1 MSSRS
6 DAVVAVIPARG
17 GSKGIPRKNLV
28 RLAGRPL
35 IAYTIE
41 AAKRSR
47 LVGSVLVTTDSPEI
61 ARAARRLGAEI
72 PFRRPRALSG
82 DAVSVVE
89 AARHAV
95 RWLEA
100 QGRKPEIVVLLQ
112 PTSPLRGAARID
124 QAVRLLRR
132 SGADTVVGVREPETH
147 PWQCV
152 RFKNGRMRFAV
163 ARPARRLNRQE
174 YPTVHA
180 LNGALYAVRADVL
193 LAGRLYG
200 RRVEPLI
207 MEPWESVDIDEPADL
222 ALAEYLMKT
231 RRNRA

>member
-28 RLAGRPL
+28 RLGGRPL

-41 AAKRSR
+41 AARRAR
-47 LVGSVLVTTDSPEI
+47 LVDAVLVTTDSPEI

-72 PFRRPRALSG
+72 PFRRPRALAG

-95 RWLEA
+95 RWLAE

-112 PTSPLRGAARID
+112 PTSPLRSAARID
-124 QAVRLLRR
+124 EAVRLLRR
-132 SGADTVVGVREPETH
+132 RRADTVVSVREPETH

-152 RFKNGRMRFAV
+152 RFAKGRMRFAV
-163 ARPARRLNRQE
+163 PRPARRLNRQAPCTRSGRTCCSRAACTAPASSRWSWRRGSPSTSTSP
-174 YPTVHA
+174 PTS
-180 LNGALYAVRADVL
+180 
-193 LAGRLYG
+193 
-200 RRVEPLI
+200 
-207 MEPWESVDIDEPADL
+207 PWPNIS
-222 ALAEYLMKT
+222 
-231 RRNRA
+231 

>member
-28 RLAGRPL
+28 RLGGRPL

-41 AAKRSR
+41 AAKRAR
-47 LVGSVLVTTDSPEI
+47 LVDVVLVTTDSPEI

-72 PFRRPRALSG
+72 PFRRPRALAG
-82 DAVSVVE
+82 DDVSVVE

-95 RWLEA
+95 RWLAE

-112 PTSPLRGAARID
+112 PTSPLRSAARID
-124 QAVRLLRR
+124 EAVRLLRR
-132 SGADTVVGVREPETH
+132 RRADTVVGVREPETH

-152 RFKNGRMRFAV
+152 RFAKGRMRFAV
-163 ARPARRLNRQE
+163 PRPARRLNRQD
-174 YPTVHA
+174 YPLVHA

-193 LAGRLYG
+193 LAGGLYG
-200 RRVEPLI
+200 PRVEPLI
-207 MEPWESVDIDEPADL
+207 MEAWESVDIDEPADL
-222 ALAEYLMKT
+222 ALAEHLLKSRRT
-231 RRNRA
+231 RA